1 MTAAT
6 AKSPVTSRIGRLV
19 RSPGFVLFLLVL
31 PAVAPL
37 LRAGF
42 FVSDD
47 GRFHVYRIAALA
59 TAWSDGVLHPR
70 LFPDFGFG
78 YGQAVLNYYAPL
90 SYWPGAFATLF
101 GLGPATAAQL
111 TIALAFFLA
120 AFAAYGYVG
129 SLWGPAAGVIAGVV
143 YTYMPYHLADAYT
156 RGAIPEHVAF
166 IFPPL
171 IFWAYSKAF
180 RDEQPLPAFLWGT
193 LAWAGLVFTHNL
205 TALLVAPA
213 TAAYL
218 LLLAATTRRW
228 RRLLPATASLVL
240 AIALSAVYWLPVLGE
255 TPAVGLALGP
265 SQGYANHL
273 LSAAAFVQRTLA
285 YRYRDDAGMGVI
297 YPFSWLTLGLLA
309 LVGGLAVWRWR
320 QRRLPPH
327 TPVLVFHVVMAVVAM
342 FMMTSAALWLWRP
355 LTFVL
360 GHLQYPWRFLVLVAL
375 GMAVAV
381 AALPALVPRV
391 RPAVWVLAIF
401 VLSLVVGM
409 LRLPTGTLPLP
420 DAETWS
426 PARMWREDAEAGQIG
441 ATWTAEFLP
450 LTVTEQRWALGRPLE
465 GAVDGP
471 PLQPPPS
478 VIIDRRENAALTVRT
493 AAEQPFE
500 LRLHQF
506 PLPGWNA
513 QIDGST
519 SSTYPSGE
527 MGLVTVGVPAG
538 DHVIALSFGATKYR
552 LAGAVISTLA
562 ALVWA
567 GLALYKLRGRRLF
580 VARSFAARSFAAT
593 AIALLLLTAALDLN
607 SLGVGRRVW
616 TPQPVQAQFEDVAQL
631 IGRDVR
637 PAAGENA
644 LDVTLYWFALRDT
657 ASNYKVFVHLLDP
670 QGQVVSQH
678 DGDPVGGFSP
688 TSRWR
693 AGEIIADTHRIPLP
707 PDLPPGA
714 YGLKAGMYE
723 FAGRGGEPRNLSTTP
738 PTDGSNR
745 ASLGDVT
752 LD

>member
-6 AKSPVTSRIGRLV
+6 ARSPVASRIRRLV

-37 LRAGF
+37 LRPGF

-129 SLWGPAAGVIAGVV
+129 SLWGPAAGLLAGVV
-143 YTYMPYHLADAYT
+143 YTYFPYHLADAYT
-156 RGAIPEHVAF
+156 RGAIPEHAAF

-171 IFWAYSKAF
+171 IFWAYTKAF
-180 RDEQPLPAFLWGT
+180 RDEQPLPAFLWGS

-213 TAAYL
+213 TAVYL

-228 RRLLPATASLVL
+228 RRLLPAVGSLAL

-273 LSAAAFVQRTLA
+273 LSAATFVQRTIA

-297 YPFSWLTLGLLA
+297 YPFNWLALGLLA
-309 LVGGLAVWRWR
+309 LVAVLVIWRWR

-327 TPVLVFHVVMAVVAM
+327 IPVLVFHLVMAVVAM
-342 FMMTSAALWLWRP
+342 FMMTTAALWLWRP
-355 LTFVL
+355 FSFVL

-375 GMAVAV
+375 GIAVSV
-381 AALPALVPRV
+381 AALPALWPRV
-391 RPAVWVLAIF
+391 RPAVWVLAVF
-401 VLSLVVGM
+401 ALSLVVGM
-409 LRLPTGTLPLP
+409 VRLPTAPLP
-420 DAETWS
+420 MSDAETWS
-426 PARMWREDAEAGQIG
+426 PARMWHEDAEAGQVG

-465 GAVDGP
+465 DAVDGP
-471 PLQPPPS
+471 SLQPPPS
-478 VIIDRRENAALTVRT
+478 VIIDQRQAATLTVRT
-493 AAEQPFE
+493 ATEQPFE

-506 PLPGWNA
+506 YLPGWNV

-538 DHVIALSFGATKYR
+538 NHVIALSFGATMYR
-552 LAGAVISTLA
+552 LAGAVITTLA
-562 ALVWA
+562 VLVWA
-567 GLALYKLRGRRLF
+567 GLALWKLRGRRVF
-580 VARSFAARSFAAT
+580 VAA
-593 AIALLLLTAALDLN
+593 AIALLLLTAALTLN

-637 PAAGENA
+637 PATGEAA

-670 QGQVVSQH
+670 QGQVISQH

-707 PDLPPGA
+707 PDLPPGP
-714 YGLKAGMYE
+714 YGLKAGLYE
-723 FAGRGGEPRNLSTTP
+723 FAGTPRNLAVTP
-738 PTDGSNR
+738 ATPDNR

>member
-1 MTAAT
+1 MTDAT
-6 AKSPVTSRIGRLV
+6 AKSPVTGPIGRLV
-19 RSPGFVLFLLVL
+19 RWPGFVLFLLVL

-70 LFPDFGFG
+70 LFPEFGFG

-120 AFAAYGYVG
+120 AFAAYGYVR

-171 IFWAYSKAF
+171 IFWAYTKAF

-213 TAAYL
+213 TAVFL

-228 RRLLPATASLVL
+228 RRLLPAAGSLVL
-240 AIALSAVYWLPVLGE
+240 AIALTAVYWLPVLGE
-255 TPAVGLALGP
+255 TQAVGLALGP

-273 LSAAAFVQRTLA
+273 LSATTFVQQTLA

-309 LVGGLAVWRWR
+309 LVGGLVVWRWR
-320 QRRLPPH
+320 QRRLPPRSS
-327 TPVLVFHVVMAVVAM
+327 VLVFHLAMSVVAI
-342 FMMTSAALWLWRP
+342 FMMTTAALWLWRP
-355 LTFVL
+355 LTSVF

-375 GMAVAV
+375 GMAVAT
-381 AALPALVPRV
+381 AALPALAPRV
-391 RPAVWVLAIF
+391 RPAVWVLAVF

-409 LRLPTGTLPLP
+409 MHLPTAPLSLP
-420 DAETWS
+420 DSETWS
-426 PARMWREDAEAGQIG
+426 PARMWREDAEAGQVG

-450 LTVTEQRWALGRPLE
+450 LTVSEQRWALGRPLE

-471 PLQPPPS
+471 PLQPTPS
-478 VIIDRRENAALTVRT
+478 VIIDQREDAAFTVRT
-493 AAEQPFE
+493 SAEQPFE

-506 PLPGWNA
+506 HLPGWNA
-513 QIDGST
+513 QIDGSA
-519 SSTYPSGE
+519 SLTYPSGE
-527 MGLVTVGVPAG
+527 LGLVTISVPAG
-538 DHVIALSFGATKYR
+538 EHVITLTFAGTTYR
-552 LAGAVISTLA
+552 RAGAAISTLA
-562 ALVWA
+562 ALIWA
-567 GLALYKLRGRRLF
+567 GLALYKLRGRREF
-580 VARSFAARSFAAT
+580 VAA
-593 AIALLLLTAALDLN
+593 AIALLLLTAALSLN
-607 SLGVGRRVW
+607 SLGVGRRAW

-637 PAAGENA
+637 PAPGEAA

-657 ASNYKVFVHLLDP
+657 ASNYKVFVHLLNP
-670 QGQVVSQH
+670 QGQVIGQH

-707 PDLPPGA
+707 PGLLPGA
-714 YGLKAGMYE
+714 YELKAGLYE
-723 FAGRGGEPRNLSTTP
+723 FADTPRNLPILPATP
-738 PTDGSNR
+738 DNR